1 MKNLLSA
8 IFHRN
13 EAKCVVPPMQAKRG
27 AVRKDGSKPSAREK
41 GHLSPRPIARRALC
55 GRARPL
61 ESAPSARPVSSGET
75 LDEMIAS
82 RPELAIEGYALTLYG
97 VCSACREASGS

>member
-1 MKNLLSA
+1 MKNLLFA

-27 AVRKDGSKPSAREK
+27 AVRKDGCKLSASER
-41 GHLSPRPIARRALC
+41 GRLSPRPIVRRALC
-55 GRARPL
+55 GCARPL

-75 LDEMIAS
+75 LDEMIANLS
-82 RPELAIEGYALTLYG
+82 LLGGLNVAE
-97 VCSACREASGS
+97 REFFFRRRG